1 MNVDKPAETR
11 VTDLNALP
19 DSSVA
24 SDGDNRFAGFLL
36 SDDSAE
42 QAARTARDRVFAEIE
57 RLGLIANV
65 GELEMKGYTAL
76 TPDQVG
82 PPDLIERLRETIIAL
97 AERRTGQQIDRASGL
112 TFEDTNSPYG
122 QVHSLF
128 GLFGEDPIFEQAL
141 MNKPM
146 LALVTYLLGESCF
159 LHHERAAIKGPGDQ
173 YLPMHAD
180 PSGPMPYPWY
190 SQVCNTTFALTD
202 HTIDGGTTCF
212 VPGSH
217 RLCRQPTRAEAR
229 DLSSFVPLEVPAGSV
244 IVWHGNSWHG
254 ALPRKEA
261 GIRVSLVQYFSRPS
275 AASDVPRNF
284 QSVVTPEMLAR
295 NSRRFATLLGVDDPT
310 LRMESFKA
318 QRAGYGFS

>member
-1 MNVDKPAETR
+1 MADRQPPETR

-19 DSSVA
+19 ESSIA
-24 SDGDNRFAGFLL
+24 ENAGNRFAGFLL
-36 SDDSAE
+36 HDDEAE
-42 QAARTARDRVFAEIE
+42 QRARAARDRVFAEIE
-57 RLGLIANV
+57 RLGLVANV

-76 TPDQVG
+76 LPEQVG
-82 PPDLIERLRETIIAL
+82 PPAFIEQLRETIIAL
-97 AERRTGQQIDRASGL
+97 AERRSGHKVDRAGGL
-112 TFEDTNSPYG
+112 TFQDDTSPYG

-141 MNKPM
+141 MNRAM

-180 PSGPMPYPWY
+180 PAGPMPYPY
-190 SQVCNTTFALTD
+190 VAQVCNTTYALTD
-202 HTIDGGTTCF
+202 HTIAAGTTCF

-217 RLCRQPTRAEAR
+217 RLCRQPTREEAM
-229 DLSSFVPLEVPAGSV
+229 DLSSFAPLEVPAGSI
-244 IVWHGNSWHG
+244 IVWHGNTWHG
-254 ALPRKEA
+254 ALPRKEP

-275 AASDVPRNF
+275 AASDVPRNYS
-284 QSVVTPEMLAR
+284 SVVTPEMLAR
-295 NSRRFATLLGVDDPT
+295 NPSRFATLLGVDDPT

-318 QRAGYGFS
+318 SRAGYGFC

>member
-1 MNVDKPAETR
+1 MSTDKASETR
-11 VTDLNALP
+11 ITDLNSLP
-19 DSSVA
+19 ASTVA
-24 SDGDNRFAGFLL
+24 QNGGNRFAGFLL
-36 SDDSAE
+36 ADDGAE
-42 QAARTARDRVFAEIE
+42 RMARAARDRVFAEIE

-76 TPDQVG
+76 TPEQVG
-82 PPDLIERLRETIIAL
+82 PPEFIERLRETIIAL
-97 AERRTGQQIDRASGL
+97 AERRSGLAIDRATGL
-112 TFEDTNSPYG
+112 TFEDNNSPYG

-141 MNKPM
+141 MNAPM

-180 PSGPMPYPWY
+180 PSGPTPYPWIA
-190 SQVCNTTFALTD
+190 QVCNTTFCLTD
-202 HTIDGGTTCF
+202 HSIDDGTTCF

-217 RLCRQPTRAEAR
+217 RLCRQPTREEAM
-229 DLSSFVPLEVPAGSV
+229 DLSSFVPLEVPAGSL

-254 ALPRKEA
+254 ALPRKNG

-284 QSVVTPEMLAR
+284 NAVVTPEMLAR
-295 NSRRFATLLGVDDPT
+295 NPPRFATLLAVDDPT
-310 LRMESFKA
+310 LRLESFKA
-318 QRAGYGFS
+318 QRTGYSFC

>member
-1 MNVDKPAETR
+1 MSTDEAPETR
-11 VTDLNALP
+11 ITDLNKLP
-19 DSSVA
+19 EDSVA
-24 SDGDNRFAGFLL
+24 QGGGKRFAGFLL
-36 SDDSAE
+36 NDDGAE
-42 QAARTARDRVFAEIE
+42 RMARAARDRVFAEIE

-76 TPDQVG
+76 TPEQVG
-82 PPDLIERLRETIIAL
+82 PPEFIERLRETIIAL
-97 AERRTGQQIDRASGL
+97 AEQRNGQTVDRVSGL
-112 TFEDTNSPYG
+112 TFQHDNSPYG

-128 GLFGEDPIFEQAL
+128 GLFGEDAIFEQAL
-141 MNKPM
+141 MNRPM
-146 LALVTYLLGESCF
+146 LALVSYLLGESCF

-180 PSGPMPYPWY
+180 PSGPAPYPWI

-202 HTIDGGTTCF
+202 HTIADGTTCF

-217 RLCRQPTRAEAR
+217 RLCRQPTREEAM
-229 DLSSFVPLEVPAGSV
+229 DLTGFVPLEVLAGSL
-244 IVWHGNSWHG
+244 IVWHGNVWHG
-254 ALPRKEA
+254 ALPRTLP

-295 NSRRFATLLGVDDPT
+295 NPRRFATLLGADDPT

-318 QRAGYGFS
+318 QRTGYSFC

>member
-1 MNVDKPAETR
+1 MSADERRETR
-11 VTDLNALP
+11 ITDLNSLP
-19 DSSVA
+19 AESVA
-24 SDGDNRFAGFLL
+24 QAGGNRFAGFLL
-36 SDDSAE
+36 GDDGAE
-42 QAARTARDRVFAEIE
+42 RMARAARDRVFAEIE

-76 TPDQVG
+76 TPERVG
-82 PPDLIERLRETIIAL
+82 PPEFIERLRETIVAL
-97 AERRTGQQIDRASGL
+97 AERRSGL
-112 TFEDTNSPYG
+112 TVDRVTGLTFQDDNSPYG

-141 MNKPM
+141 MNEPM

-180 PSGPMPYPWY
+180 PSGPTPYPWI

-202 HTIDGGTTCF
+202 HTIEDGTTCF

-217 RLCRQPTRAEAR
+217 RLCRQPTREEAM
-229 DLSSFVPLEVPAGSV
+229 DLTSFVPLEVPAGSL
-244 IVWHGNSWHG
+244 IVWHGNAWHG
-254 ALPRKEA
+254 ALPRKRP

-275 AASDVPRNF
+275 AASDVPRNYAA
-284 QSVVTPEMLAR
+284 VATPEMLAR
-295 NSRRFATLLGVDDPT
+295 NPKRFATLLGVDDPT

-318 QRAGYGFS
+318 QRTGYSFC

>member
-1 MNVDKPAETR
+1 MTARKAPETR
-11 VTDLNALP
+11 ITDLNSLPP
-19 DSSVA
+19 DSVA
-24 SDGDNRFAGFLL
+24 HDNGNRFAGFLL
-36 SDDSAE
+36 NDDGAE
-42 QAARTARDRVFAEIE
+42 AMARAARDRVFADID

-76 TPDQVG
+76 TPEQVG
-82 PPDLIERLRETIIAL
+82 PADFIEQLRETIIAL
-97 AERRTGQQIDRASGL
+97 AEWRSGQAVDRTSGL
-112 TFEDTNSPYG
+112 TFQDDNSPYG

-141 MNKPM
+141 MNQRM

-180 PSGPMPYPWY
+180 PSGPMPYPWI

-202 HTIDGGTTCF
+202 HTIDAGTTCF

-217 RLCRQPTRAEAR
+217 RLCRQPTREEAM

-244 IVWHGNSWHG
+244 IVWHGNAWHG
-254 ALPRKEA
+254 ALPRKDP

-284 QSVVTPEMLAR
+284 DSVVTPEMLAR
-295 NSRRFATLLGVDDPT
+295 NPPRFATLLGVDDPT

-318 QRAGYGFS
+318 QRTGYSFC